1 MENASKALL
10 IAAGVLVGV
19 IIFAIFVY
27 EMSYVAT
34 TSAQTNERLK
44 EEEIQEFNV
53 QFTSYA
59 DRGKDGYYYN
69 PLKGKGENSISI
81 QEFATLYN
89 TIREWNLNNP
99 SDKITFDIGS
109 KTGSIRN
116 VSGKPKLS
124 DYLSSGV
131 KTAEELFTEYFEGD
145 IQRYYLT
152 FQSSDITYNG
162 TNR

>member
-27 EMSYVAT
+27 EMSYVAA
-34 TSAQTNERLK
+34 TSAQTDERMK
-44 EEEIQEFNV
+44 EEKIQEFNV

-59 DRGKDGYYYN
+59 DRGEDGYYYDS
-69 PLKGKGENSISI
+69 LTGKGKDSISI

-89 TIREWNLNNP
+89 TIKEWNLNNP
-99 SDKITFDIGS
+99 SEIITLDIGFT
-109 KTGSIRN
+109 TGSIRN
-116 VSGKPKLS
+116 IYGKPKLT
-124 DYLSSGV
+124 DYLASGN
-131 KTAEELFTEYFEGD
+131 KTAEDLFTEYFEGD
-145 IQRYYLT
+145 ILRYYFT
-152 FQSSDITYNG
+152 FQSSGIEYNR